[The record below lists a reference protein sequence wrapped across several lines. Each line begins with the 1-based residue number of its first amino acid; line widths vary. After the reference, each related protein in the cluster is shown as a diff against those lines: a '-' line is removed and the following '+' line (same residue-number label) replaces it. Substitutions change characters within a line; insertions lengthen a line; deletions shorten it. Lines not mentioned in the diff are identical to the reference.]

1 MFSWKLKT
9 IAIVASLSLF
19 VGLLGGSWY
28 IGSQHGKKS
37 IQSLW
42 DTDKQAQAN
51 AIKKLK
57 EDIVVKEDAHR
68 ANMSEKEAEFNKR
81 KGAYEKTIADI
92 QLASAERLRQSE
104 ARSAVYRRKAEGS
117 PSERDSLAS
126 YATKLDHALEEGRS
140 LEQEYRATL
149 EQRDRELIL
158 LGAQIQED
166 RKLFE

>member
-9 IAIVASLSLF
+9 IATVASISLF

-28 IGSQHGKKS
+28 VGSQHGKES

-42 DTDKQAQAN
+42 NDEKQAQAS
-51 AIKKLK
+51 AIKKL
-57 EDIVVKEDAHR
+57 EQQIAAKEDAHR
-68 ANMSEKEAEFNKR
+68 AALEKNEADFNKK

-92 QLASAERLRQSE
+92 QLASAERVRKSD
-104 ARSAVYRRKAEGS
+104 ARAEVYRRKAEGS
-117 PSERDSLAS
+117 PSERDNLAS
-126 YATKLDHALEEGRS
+126 YAAQLDRALEEGRS

-158 LGAQIQED
+158 LGNQIQED
-166 RKLFE
+166 RKLYE

>member
-1 MFSWKLKT
+1 MRSWKLKI
-9 IAIVASLSLF
+9 IAIVASVSLF

-28 IGSQHGKKS
+28 AGSQHGKES

-42 DTDKQAQAN
+42 NDEKQAQAS
-51 AIKKLK
+51 AIEKL
-57 EDIVVKEDAHR
+57 EQEIAVKEDAHR
-68 ANMSEKEAEFNKR
+68 AALEKNEADFNKK

-92 QLASAERLRQSE
+92 QLASAERVRQSE
-104 ARSAVYRRKAEGS
+104 ARAEVYRRKAEGS

-126 YATKLDHALEEGRS
+126 YAAQLDRALEEGRS

-158 LGAQIQED
+158 LGNQIQED
-166 RKLFE
+166 RKLYE